1 MTALASV
8 SRHVLSFGAIAALVV
23 GGVVSASSPSPAVAA
38 PVPSTLSVYLDAP
51 FVQGSYVAAAG
62 GADVLSMNFNSST
75 VDGQFSCGHAAPAGI
90 TIAGTCSVFTARGHA
105 GATADVD
112 VATPT
117 VGGLGSAFASTTHST
132 NPVIISLAN
141 ESRYLGFWWPS
152 GSTNTLKFYKDNT
165 ELLTMTTADI
175 MAKVG
180 DAPGLSWGTL
190 NNDNAGNVITS
201 IGPSPSSYRKVW
213 YYGNPRGYAS
223 TSPTSPSTETASQPF
238 VYLHL
243 IAAGNFTFNKVEF
256 SGNGFEFDNLAVST
270 SAQSADPRL
279 VLVSQL
285 ASSQKAVA
293 FDSNGAGVQGTMS
306 NQVGNSSA
314 ALTTN
319 AFTRSGFTFDG
330 WATAADGTGTRF
342 SDGAAYDFAADMT
355 LYAQWID
362 NSPPASGGGSAPPAT
377 VDTLAAT
384 GSDTAGLVGLAVSS
398 VLVGL
403 ALVAVAGRYRRPD
416 SSAGS

>member
-1 MTALASV
+1 MTSLASL
-8 SRHVLSFGAIAALVV
+8 SRHVLSFGAIVALVV
-23 GGVVSASSPSPAVAA
+23 GGAVSASSPSPAVAA

-62 GADVLSMNFNSST
+62 GADVLAMNFNAST
-75 VDGQFSCGHAAPAGI
+75 FDGQFSCGHAAPPGI
-90 TIAGTCSVFTARGHA
+90 TVTGTCSVFTARAHA
-105 GATADVD
+105 GATADVN

-117 VGGLGSAFASTTHST
+117 VGGAGSSFASTTHST

-152 GSTNTLKFYKDNT
+152 GSTNTLKFFKDST
-165 ELLTMTTADI
+165 ELLTMTTNDI
-175 MAKVG
+175 ITKVG
-180 DAPGLSWGTL
+180 SDPGGSWGTL

-223 TSPTSPSTETASQPF
+223 TTPTSASTETPSQPF

-243 IAAGNFTFNKVEF
+243 IAAGNFTFNRVEF
-256 SGNGFEFDNLAVST
+256 SGDGFEFDNLAVAT
-270 SAQSADPRL
+270 SAPTADPRL

-285 ASSQKAVA
+285 TSSQKAVA
-293 FDSNGAGVQGTMS
+293 FEPNGSGVQGAMS

-314 ALTTN
+314 ALTAN

-330 WATAADGTGTRF
+330 WATAADGSGTRYA
-342 SDGAAYDFAADMT
+342 DAASYSFAADMT

-377 VDTLAAT
+377 VETLAAT
-384 GSDTAGLVGLAVSS
+384 GSNTAGLVGVAVSS

-403 ALVAVAGRYRRPD
+403 ALVAMTARYRRTQSTFAP
-416 SSAGS
+416 